1 MDFENKAVI
10 NATKI
15 QVYQSLKKAIQ
26 KFMKKVVFLLL
37 IIVSGFLTSCETND
51 DHCSQGDVWVG
62 LGLIQ
67 KDAGSGSYIIAM
79 DDGEILYPANADTI
93 WPGLKNHDRVL
104 TNFVIL
110 GNKDNPNHDEQYYVE
125 IYSLRK
131 ILYKG
136 ILDITPAIEDSIGND
151 PISVKDHWLKNDML
165 NFELQY
171 FGGSKVHYINLV
183 KKPGVINLEN
193 GPVILELRHKTN
205 GDNEQFPLS
214 AMVTF
219 DMSSLKVAG
228 KTSTPYKIIAKG
240 FDGHDFEFSGEYKY

>member
-1 MDFENKAVI
+1 M
-10 NATKI
+10 
-15 QVYQSLKKAIQ
+15 Q
-26 KFMKKVVFLLL
+26 KLLFLLM
-37 IIVSGFLTSCETND
+37 IIMMSGLLTSCDSD
-51 DHCSQGDVWVG
+51 DDNCSPGDVWVG

-67 KDAGSGSYIIAM
+67 KDAGSGSFTIAM
-79 DDGEILYPANADTI
+79 DDGEILYPAAADTI
-93 WPGLKNHDRVL
+93 WHNLKNHDRVL
-104 TNFVIL
+104 TNFAIL
-110 GNKDNPNHDEQYYVE
+110 GNKENPNHDEQYYVQ

-136 ILDITPAIEDSIGND
+136 ILDINPAIEDSIGND
-151 PISVKDHWLKNDML
+151 AISVKDHWLKSGML

-183 KKPGVINLEN
+183 KKPGVINAEN

-205 GDNEQFPLS
+205 ADTEQFPLS
-214 AMVTF
+214 AIVTF
-219 DMSSLKVAG
+219 DMNSLKVAG